1 MDMNECRLTVA
12 ENIIKL
18 RTAKGWTQ
26 LDLGEQLHY
35 SDKSVSKWERGAAL
49 PDLLVMKNMAELFG
63 VTVDYFLIPHGED
76 DHHIQPQPVT
86 NHNAIIFTA
95 IAGIWTLT
103 FLAFIILWLLGR
115 MEWIIPAAAVPV
127 SLIVALVLNCV
138 WRKGRGNVWI
148 VMLLVLSL
156 LLLVCVIFMDW
167 NVWRLLLA
175 LIPAEILVWLCFRIR
190 KKH

>member
-12 ENIIKL
+12 ENIIRL

-26 LDLGEQLHY
+26 LDLGERLHY

-63 VTVDYFLIPHGED
+63 VTVDYFLAEHGEE

-86 NHNAIIFTA
+86 NHNAIILTV

-115 MEWIIPAAAVPV
+115 LEWIIPAAAVPV
-127 SLIVALVLNCV
+127 SLIAALVLNCV
-138 WRKGRGNVWI
+138 
-148 VMLLVLSL
+148 
-156 LLLVCVIFMDW
+156 
-167 NVWRLLLA
+167 
-175 LIPAEILVWLCFRIR
+175 
-190 KKH
+190 